1 MPVHLSVTKSDNA
14 HRSIH
19 MMLIWVQKCIGVKP
33 NVKTFPEE
41 YRNKKLGL
49 QDDLISQFFNIYC
62 LRSTL
67 TPLQITACNTANVSH
82 IPAALC
88 SRSAQRCTVFFQ
100 LLQSKQPLDG
110 TEKNIHPH
118 SVSAENCLN
127 WGILNKNW
135 FQQSSFQSRFPS
147 DRAIMKHDT
156 LSQWTCDNLLFM
168 FFLYSLQSR
177 LDWII
182 HTTWQYTMWHQ
193 QSRQNIPF
201 MFIIILY
208 YMILYYM
215 ICNYII

>member
-88 SRSAQRCTVFFQ
+88 SRSAQRCTVFYQ

-135 FQQSSFQSRFPS
+135 FQQSSCSKSF
-147 DRAIMKHDT
+147 
-156 LSQWTCDNLLFM
+156 SQWQSNYETWHIIPVDLWQPFIYVFPLLFAV
-168 FFLYSLQSR
+168 
-177 LDWII
+177 
-182 HTTWQYTMWHQ
+182 
-193 QSRQNIPF
+193 
-201 MFIIILY
+201 
-208 YMILYYM
+208 
-215 ICNYII
+215 